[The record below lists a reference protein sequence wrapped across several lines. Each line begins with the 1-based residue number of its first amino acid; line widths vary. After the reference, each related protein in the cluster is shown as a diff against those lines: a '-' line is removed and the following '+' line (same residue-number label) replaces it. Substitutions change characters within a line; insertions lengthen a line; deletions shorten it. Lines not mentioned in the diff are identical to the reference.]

1 MPILNVKPEER
12 KLIPYRLQA
21 AYELGRVS
29 KKELDEY
36 ISKGADAY
44 RIAYESNFQPGMLK
58 KPEPVNDGLGSNDW
72 AVPKEDKILIDDAI
86 SVNEEMK
93 TLNSEFES
101 AASEDRR
108 LAYLDALANDPG
120 FFESEFEKAKSTPT
134 LETQKAPGVPDFSD
148 YSFMVQKDKEE
159 ADRLNA
165 TGELWNRRNKAL
177 SRQGG
182 INQKINDAQFK
193 IKGIE
198 DYFAEKGAYGQR
210 RLADVGSR

>member
-44 RIAYESNFQPGMLK
+44 RITYESNFQPGMLK

-93 TLNSEFES
+93 TLNSEF
-101 AASEDRR
+101 
-108 LAYLDALANDPG
+108 
-120 FFESEFEKAKSTPT
+120 
-134 LETQKAPGVPDFSD
+134 
-148 YSFMVQKDKEE
+148 
-159 ADRLNA
+159 
-165 TGELWNRRNKAL
+165 
-177 SRQGG
+177 
-182 INQKINDAQFK
+182 
-193 IKGIE
+193 
-198 DYFAEKGAYGQR
+198 
-210 RLADVGSR
+210 